1 MPPLSTTL
9 TSPFF
14 LSHPLPESS
23 SQAFYLPVASK
34 TGLET
39 PGTSLSK
46 DAEEC
51 LSRYSNAALTLGR
64 VYQISCTASVFLLAL
79 VRNPSLARKLY
90 RSTPFPISLD
100 KRLGR
105 RLNPLAESKFPPYPR
120 DTCYIS
126 ADTRCIF
133 WVAVRI
139 PSPRLLAPVNCQR
152 YARYRI
158 HGVVLS
164 PATPSATANF
174 FPLCGGGIF
183 RGKPTI
189 RLLSICW
196 HVKGRWSSGVA
207 EIQGKT
213 GVWSLRGM

>member
-1 MPPLSTTL
+1 MPRSRWGACIKYLARPPYFSLHSFATL
-9 TSPFF
+9 LWRGNFTAP
-14 LSHPLPESS
+14 HPL
-23 SQAFYLPVASK
+23 
-34 TGLET
+34 
-39 PGTSLSK
+39 
-46 DAEEC
+46 
-51 LSRYSNAALTLGR
+51 
-64 VYQISCTASVFLLAL
+64 L
-79 VRNPSLARKLY
+79 V
-90 RSTPFPISLD
+90 SLD

-105 RLNPLAESKFPPYPR
+105 RLNPLVESKFPPYPR

-174 FPLCGGGIF
+174 FPLCRGGIF

-207 EIQGKT
+207 EIQGKRGC
-213 GVWSLRGM
+213 GV